1 MFKSRQGQSFV
12 KNCCKSVF
20 EKGPGFDPNINFEIR
35 QIISVPVR
43 FLDMS
48 KGQFFK
54 VEKVAYK
61 HVH

>member
-35 QIISVPVR
+35 QIVSVPVK
-43 FLDMS
+43 FLDMVMKLQKS
-48 KGQFFK
+48 DS
-54 VEKVAYK
+54 A
-61 HVH
+61 